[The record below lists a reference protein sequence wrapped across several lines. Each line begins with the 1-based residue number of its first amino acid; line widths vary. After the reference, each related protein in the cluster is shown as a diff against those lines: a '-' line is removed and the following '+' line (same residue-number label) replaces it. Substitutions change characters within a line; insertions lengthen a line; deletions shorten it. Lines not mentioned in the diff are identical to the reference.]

1 MKKSYINIG
10 LFYKNELV
18 SLMTFKENEIVRFCN
33 KLNFD
38 IINSELKIF
47 NYYCSK
53 YNPTEISTV
62 VNRSYADDFPI
73 KLGFPNIEYS
83 NPNCYYVN
91 NFMKFENMITDN
103 DLKIYD
109 SGNIIYNKII

>member
-1 MKKSYINIG
+1 MI
-10 LFYKNELV
+10 LTTEV
-18 SLMTFKENEIVRFCN
+18 
-33 KLNFD
+33 
-38 IINSELKIF
+38 KI
-47 NYYCSK
+47 
-53 YNPTEISTV
+53 TIQ
-62 VNRSYADDFPI
+62 I
-73 KLGFPNIEYS
+73 KLGFKNIEYS